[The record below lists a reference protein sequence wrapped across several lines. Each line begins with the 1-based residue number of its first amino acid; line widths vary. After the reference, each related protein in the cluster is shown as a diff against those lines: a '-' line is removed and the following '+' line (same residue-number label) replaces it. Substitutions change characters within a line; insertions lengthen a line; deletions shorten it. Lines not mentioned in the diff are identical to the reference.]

1 MKFNRSHLILIASIA
16 VLVLAW
22 LFLKKIIIYLCVA
35 GVISLIAQPLLKR
48 LERIRIKKKKIP
60 RGLRALSVLLII
72 YIVLGTLVAVFI
84 PMIVDEAKTLSAVDK
99 SQITTAM
106 HEPIAQ
112 IESILS
118 NYQQPGAPKQSAEQF
133 IQDNFSDVIGFA
145 QVSTIANGVVSV
157 FGELLVAFFA
167 ISFLAFFFMKDG
179 TVIFEVIMLAIPKK
193 RDRTIRK
200 IIRDSRVLL
209 TKYFTG
215 VLLDVLFVSTFV
227 SIGMAILGVRNAI
240 IIGLFAGVMN
250 IIPYVGPLIG
260 GAFAIVIGI
269 STNLH
274 LEFYSGMLPLAGKIG
289 LVFLLMNLTDG
300 MFIQPTIFSNSV
312 KAHPLEIFLVIMIA
326 GSLAGI
332 GGMII
337 AVPVYTIIRV
347 IAKEFMTS
355 NKMVQALTEELE
367 EVTQPGPPTHHEYP
381 ET

>member
-1 MKFNRSHLILIASIA
+1 MKFNRSHLILIISIA

-60 RGLRALSVLLII
+60 RGLRALSVLLLI

-112 IESILS
+112 IEELLS

-133 IQDNFSDVIGFA
+133 IQDNFSNVIGFA

-367 EVTQPGPPTHHEYP
+367 EVTQPEPPKQTEYP

>member
-1 MKFNRSHLILIASIA
+1 MKFNRSHLILLISIA

-60 RGLRALSVLLII
+60 RGLRALSVLLLI

-99 SQITTAM
+99 TQITTAM

-112 IESILS
+112 IEELLS
-118 NYQQPGAPKQSAEQF
+118 NYQHPGAPKQSAEQF
-133 IQDNFSDVIGFA
+133 IQDNFSNVIGFA

-179 TVIFEVIMLAIPKK
+179 TVIFEVIMLAIPRK

-260 GAFAIVIGI
+260 GAFAIIIGI

-347 IAKEFMTS
+347 IAKEFMSS

-367 EVTQPGPPTHHEYP
+367 EVTHPGPPTHHEYP

>member
-1 MKFNRSHLILIASIA
+1 MKFNRNHLFFVIGLA

-22 LFLKKIIIYLCVA
+22 LFLKKIIIYICVA

-48 LERIRIKKKKIP
+48 LERVRIKKKKIP

-72 YIVLGTLVAVFI
+72 YLVLGTLVAVFI

-99 SQITTAM
+99 TQITTAM

-112 IESILS
+112 LESLLS
-118 NYQQPGAPKQSAEQF
+118 NYQQPGQHKQTAEQF
-133 IQDNFSDVIGFA
+133 IQENFSSVIGFA

-167 ISFLAFFFMKDG
+167 ISFLSFFFMKDG
-179 TVIFEVIMLAIPKK
+179 TVIFEVIMLAVPRK

-260 GAFAIVIGI
+260 GAFAIIIGI

-347 IAKEFMTS
+347 IAKEFMSS

-367 EVTQPGPPTHHEYP
+367 EVTHPDPPPQTEYP

>member
-60 RGLRALSVLLII
+60 RGLRALSVLLLI

-133 IQDNFSDVIGFA
+133 IQDNFSNVIGFA

-167 ISFLAFFFMKDG
+167 ISFLSFFFMKDG
-179 TVIFEVIMLAIPKK
+179 TVIFEVIMLAIPRK

-367 EVTQPGPPTHHEYP
+367 DVTKPGPPTHHEYP